1 MSTSFYPVFFEGFI
15 LQMSLIFGLGAQNI
29 FVLESGIKKN
39 HHFLMASICS
49 LCDFALIM
57 IGVSGFAQFVIQ
69 YPWLK
74 FIVGCFGI
82 LFLFIYGVGK
92 VLESFSQKSRGAS
105 ELKSLPKKKM
115 IFLCLSFSLLNPH
128 VYLDTIVFIGSLA
141 TKFPQLEERI
151 LFGLGASFFS
161 FLWFFLLSTLS
172 ARMAFLFKEE
182 RALKWTALVSGF
194 VLIFLGVKLGLEVY
208 SWMPSLS

>member
-1 MSTSFYPVFFEGFI
+1 MITDLYSVFFEGFI

-39 HHFLMASICS
+39 HHLLMASICS
-49 LCDFALIM
+49 LCDFILIM
-57 IGVSGFAQFVIQ
+57 LGVSGFAQFVIQ

-74 FIVGCFGI
+74 FILGCFGV
-82 LFLFIYGVGK
+82 LFLFIYGVRK
-92 VLESFSQKSRGAS
+92 VRESFSQKGQGFFEFENLS
-105 ELKSLPKKKM
+105 KKKM

-128 VYLDTIVFIGSLA
+128 VYLDTIIFIGSFA
-141 TKFPQLEERI
+141 TKFPQLELRV

-161 FLWFFLLSTLS
+161 CFWFFLLSTLS
-172 ARMAFLFKEE
+172 AKMAFLLKEE
-182 RALKWTALVSGF
+182 KALKWTARLSGL
-194 VLIFLGVKLGLEVY
+194 VLIFLGVKLGLDIY